1 MFAFSQERAD
11 ILPDTQS
18 TIEQTNLIS
27 ILNFI
32 DQDTVIF
39 YSDFDHTITALGNIY
54 EDALEGKR
62 PTLKPERFFDDA
74 ILHKTI
80 LLHRSNRLGE
90 PSSTISFNISP
101 QPLFHKDFD
110 MVADTLKNLQADG
123 YTIYICSDS
132 VKQTDRIAAI
142 FHDRGDNIS
151 FTPIT
156 RTLHEGFTDNDA
168 RIACF
173 TDHQI
178 FDRFHKYNLKS
189 DKARH
194 GKMALTMKELQEH
207 AHLIFGDAMTLDY
220 FVTDTVEFRFSR
232 ESSKKVPV
240 ELYGG
245 FEMDPE
251 YMALSEVR
259 MIPDSVT
266 VFGDESLLASVR
278 SVSTSRIFRSGI
290 HKDMSGTLKL
300 RKIKGLRV
308 SDEQVRYELKVVRF
322 VEVSREV
329 PVRVFSRPDG
339 KDCIVIPSTVNVVC
353 KCPFPYQQDPFDGAV
368 FGIEYS
374 DYVSSRSGMCRVS
387 GRNLPDAVISYTIE
401 PEIVECV
408 VGEQ

>member
-1 MFAFSQERAD
+1 MAKFLQRIFSSLKLDRRDWAVLLLSLLLAFSIWLIHNLSLKYNDIITVPVRAKCGIEGYSELSSNSVDITGRCRAIGFNLIGAKMFAR
-11 ILPDTQS
+11 
-18 TIEQTNLIS
+18 
-27 ILNFI
+27 
-32 DQDTVIF
+32 
-39 YSDFDHTITALGNIY
+39 
-54 EDALEGKR
+54 
-62 PTLKPERFFDDA
+62 
-74 ILHKTI
+74 
-80 LLHRSNRLGE
+80 
-90 PSSTISFNISP
+90 
-101 QPLFHKDFD
+101 
-110 MVADTLKNLQADG
+110 
-123 YTIYICSDS
+123 
-132 VKQTDRIAAI
+132 
-142 FHDRGDNIS
+142 HDVRVV
-151 FTPIT
+151 P
-156 RTLHEGFTDNDA
+156 
-168 RIACF
+168 
-173 TDHQI
+173 
-178 FDRFHKYNLKS
+178 FDRE
-189 DKARH
+189 
-194 GKMALTMKELQEH
+194 ALHPKGEGVFYMTMKELQEH

-220 FVTDTVEFRFSR
+220 FVTDTVEFRFAR

-259 MIPDSVT
+259 LIPDSVT

-278 SVSTSRIFRSGI
+278 SVSTSRIFRSGV

-300 RKIKGLRV
+300 RNIKGLRV

-322 VEVSREV
+322 VEISREV

-387 GRNLPDAVISYTIE
+387 GRNLSDGVISYTVE
-401 PEIVECV
+401 PEIVQCV